1 MKRKMKMNR
10 DVETV
15 LVILGMLAMLY
26 AGLIGI
32 EWLIE
37 RFRGGNKE

>member
-1 MKRKMKMNR
+1 MMKRTAKMNR

-26 AGLIGI
+26 VGLICIG
-32 EWLIE
+32 WLID
-37 RFRGGNKE
+37 RFRRRK

>member
-1 MKRKMKMNR
+1 MMKRKMKMNR

-15 LVILGMLAMLY
+15 LVILGMLAILY

-37 RFRGGNKE
+37 RFRRRE